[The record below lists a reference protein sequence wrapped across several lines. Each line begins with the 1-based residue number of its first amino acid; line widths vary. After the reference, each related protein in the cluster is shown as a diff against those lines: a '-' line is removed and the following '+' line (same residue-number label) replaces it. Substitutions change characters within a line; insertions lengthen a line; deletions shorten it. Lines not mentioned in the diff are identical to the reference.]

1 MAAGIPA
8 DHPLRDLF
16 SAVVERSFEREVGVR
31 DTELTRYVSDVLVD
45 FTHRDSLY
53 RIRNERGLPIEQVAE
68 MLVEGDVALNATS
81 FLREREV
88 HKHIGD
94 FTLFWTGVYP
104 EMLKSLRRQDRC
116 DHLIDYVQQGRASY
130 RIASTFDYGEYAAQ
144 APVLR
149 RLAERFEVC
158 RLALRQVR
166 QELQTYGGPETRAV
180 QQLLA

>member
-1 MAAGIPA
+1 M
-8 DHPLRDLF
+8 
-16 SAVVERSFEREVGVR
+16 
-31 DTELTRYVSDVLVD
+31 LVD
-45 FTHRDSLY
+45 FTHRDSVF
-53 RIRNERGLPIEQVAE
+53 RIRNDRGFPIEQVAE

-81 FLREREV
+81 FIREREV

-104 EMLKSLRRQDRC
+104 EMLKTLRHQSQC

-130 RIASTFDYGEYAAQ
+130 RIASTFDYGEYATQ

-149 RLAERFEVC
+149 QLAERFEAC
-158 RLALRQVR
+158 RLGLQHVR
-166 QELQTYGGPETRAV
+166 QELQSYSGPETRAV